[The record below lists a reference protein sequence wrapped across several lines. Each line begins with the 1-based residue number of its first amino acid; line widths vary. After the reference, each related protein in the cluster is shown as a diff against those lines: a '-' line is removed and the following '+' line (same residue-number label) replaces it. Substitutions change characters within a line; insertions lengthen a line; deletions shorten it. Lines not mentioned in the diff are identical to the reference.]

1 MWKSGADSYII
12 CRFTLDGANKDTD
25 VKIKYLDGRR
35 LYTAFLVGGNAVI
48 SDKNYL
54 NKINVFP
61 VPDSD
66 TGTNLASTI
75 RSISERAKMS
85 HSADDTL
92 RSIADAAIYGA
103 RGNSGLIFAQ
113 FLQGI
118 SDQFKN
124 MRKISTNSFGES
136 VKKATH
142 YAYTA
147 IVSPVEGTMLTVM
160 RDWAEA
166 VYQEREKKRDYAE
179 LMSYSLQVAKRSL
192 EETPKKLAVL
202 AKAGVVDAGARG
214 FVDFLEGITNF
225 IKKGRLK
232 DLSKPDIIWEEP
244 VAHVLMD
251 RKSIEHRYCSEAL
264 IVGDNIDVERMKEEI
279 CPYGGSA
286 IVAGTSGKAR
296 IHIHTDN
303 PSELFAHLKDF
314 GSIVQIKAD
323 DMLKQYEASHAR
335 KTNIAVVTD
344 SSCDLPQ
351 EVIDDLQIH
360 VVPFYLSFGDSLFL
374 DKVTI
379 RPDQFYTLL
388 ETHREHPKS
397 AQPPLGSVQGLFSFL
412 ATHYDSILA
421 VHISDGLSGA
431 FRLSQEAAN
440 LVTNKIVSVV
450 NSKQL
455 SASLGLIVLR
465 VAHAV
470 RDGKKHEE
478 IVKAVKEWIRKTKI
492 LVDVQTLK
500 YMVRGGRVSPLKGLV
515 AKILNLKPIVSLDAK
530 GKATASGKSFSRKS
544 NMKKIVGKI
553 RKMSEEQRLWNY
565 SIVHAKNP
573 ERAEMY
579 AQKLRQEL
587 NRDPLYIMDISPVV
601 GVHNG
606 IGAVGIALMFD

>member
-1 MWKSGADSYII
+1 M
-12 CRFTLDGANKDTD
+12 
-25 VKIKYLDGRR
+25 KIRYLDGPR
-35 LYTAFLVGGNAVI
+35 LYYAFLMGGNAII

-75 RSISERAKMS
+75 RSISERTKMS
-85 HSADDTL
+85 HSADATL
-92 RSIADAAIYGA
+92 QSIADAAIYGA

-118 SDQFKN
+118 SDQLKN
-124 MRKISTNSFGES
+124 ARKISTIKFGES
-136 VKKATH
+136 VKKAAQ

-166 VYQEREKKRDYAE
+166 VYQQRNEKRDYVE
-179 LMSYSLQVAKRSL
+179 LMPYSLQVAKKSL
-192 EETPKKLAVL
+192 AETPKKLAVL

-214 FVDFLEGITNF
+214 FVDFLEGITDF
-225 IKKGRLK
+225 IKQGRLK
-232 DLSKPDIIWEEP
+232 DLSKPDILWEEP
-244 VAHVLMD
+244 DTHVLTD
-251 RKSIEHRYCSEAL
+251 RESVEQRYCSEAL
-264 IVGDNIDVERMKEEI
+264 IVGKKIDVDGMKAKI
-279 CPYGGSA
+279 RPYGSSA

-303 PSELFAHLKDF
+303 PAELFDQLKDY
-314 GSIVQIKAD
+314 GSIVQIKVD

-335 KTNIAVVTD
+335 KTDIALVTD

-351 EVIDDLQIH
+351 DVIDDLQIH
-360 VVPFYLSFGDSLFL
+360 VIPFHLSFGDTLFL

-379 RPDQFYTLL
+379 LPDQFYSLL
-388 ETHREHPKS
+388 EIHKEHPKS
-397 AQPPLGSVQGLFSFL
+397 AQPPLGTVQSLYSFL
-412 ATHYDSILA
+412 ATHYESILA
-421 VHISDGLSGA
+421 IHISDGLSGA

-440 LVTNKIVSVV
+440 VVQDKKIDVL
-450 NSKQL
+450 NSKHL

-465 VAHAV
+465 TAEAI
-470 RDGKKHEE
+470 RSGKKHEE
-478 IVKAVKEWIRKTKI
+478 IVKASEGWIEKTNI

-515 AKILNLKPIVSLDAK
+515 AKILNLKPIISLDSE

-553 RKMSEEQRLWNY
+553 RKMSEEQPVWNY

-579 AQKLRQEL
+579 AQKLREEL
-587 NRDPLYIMDISPVV
+587 NRDPLYIMDISPVI

-606 IGAVGIALMFD
+606 IGAVGIALMFE

>member
-1 MWKSGADSYII
+1 M
-12 CRFTLDGANKDTD
+12 
-25 VKIKYLDGRR
+25 KIKYLDGRR
-35 LYTAFLVGGNAVI
+35 LYNAFLVGGNAII

-66 TGTNLASTI
+66 TGSNLASTI
-75 RSISERAKMS
+75 RSISEKAQMS

-113 FLQGI
+113 FLQGV

-124 MRKISTNSFGES
+124 MKRISTNKFGES
-136 VKKATH
+136 VKKAAH
-142 YAYTA
+142 YAYA
-147 IVSPVEGTMLTVM
+147 SIVSPVEGTMLTVM

-166 VYQEREKKRDYAE
+166 VYQQRDKKRDYAE
-179 LMSYSLQVAKRSL
+179 LLSYSLQVAKRSL
-192 EETPKKLAVL
+192 AETPKKLAVL

-232 DLSKPDIIWEEP
+232 DLSKPEIMWEEP
-244 VAHVLMD
+244 EPHVLTD
-251 RKSIEHRYCSEAL
+251 REAVEHRYCSEAL
-264 IVGDNIDVERMKEEI
+264 LIGEKIDVDGMKAKI
-279 CPYGGSA
+279 RPYGSSA

-303 PSELFAHLKDF
+303 PAELFSQLKDY
-314 GSIVQIKAD
+314 GSIVEIKAD

-335 KTNIAVVTD
+335 KTDIALVTD

-351 EVIDDLQIH
+351 AVIDDFQIH
-360 VVPFYLSFGDSLFL
+360 VVPFHLSFGDTLFL

-379 RPDQFYTLL
+379 LPDQFYSLL
-388 ETHREHPKS
+388 ETHKEHPKS
-397 AQPPLGSVQGLFSFL
+397 AQPPLGSVQSLFSFL
-412 ATHYDSILA
+412 ATHYESILA

-431 FRLSQEAAN
+431 FRVSKEAAH
-440 LVTNKIVSVV
+440 VVRDKKIDVL
-450 NSKQL
+450 NSKHL
-455 SASLGLIVLR
+455 SASQGLIVMR
-465 VAHAV
+465 VAEAL
-470 RDGKKHEE
+470 REGKKHEE
-478 IVKAVKEWIRKTKI
+478 VVKATEEWIEKTKI

-500 YMVRGGRVSPLKGLV
+500 YMVRGGRVSPLKGFV
-515 AKILNLKPIVSLDAK
+515 AKILNLKPIVSLDSE

-544 NMKKIVGKI
+544 NMKKIVDKI
-553 RKMSEEQRLWNY
+553 RKMSEEQRIWNY

-579 AQKLRQEL
+579 AQKLKQEID
-587 NRDPLYIMDISPVV
+587 RDPLYVMDISPVI

-606 IGAVGIALMFD
+606 IGAVGIALMFE

>member
-1 MWKSGADSYII
+1 M
-12 CRFTLDGANKDTD
+12 
-25 VKIKYLDGRR
+25 KIKYLDGRR
-35 LYTAFLVGGNAVI
+35 LYTAFLVGGNAII

-66 TGTNLASTI
+66 TGTNLALTI

-85 HSADDTL
+85 HSADATL
-92 RSIADAAIYGA
+92 QSIADAAIYGA

-113 FLQGI
+113 FLQGV

-124 MRKISTNSFGES
+124 ARKISTRSFGES

-166 VYQEREKKRDYAE
+166 VYQERDKKRDFAE
-179 LMSYSLQVAKRSL
+179 LLSYSLQIAKRSL
-192 EETPKKLAVL
+192 AETPKKLAVL

-232 DLSKPDIIWEEP
+232 DLSKPEIIWEEP
-244 VAHVLMD
+244 EAHVLTD
-251 RKSIEHRYCSEAL
+251 RVAIEHRYCSEAL
-264 IVGDNIDVERMKEEI
+264 IVGEKIDVSEIKEKI
-279 CPYGGSA
+279 RPYGSSA

-303 PSELFAHLKDF
+303 PAELFAQLKDY

-323 DMLKQYEASHAR
+323 DMQKQYEASHAR

-344 SSCDLPQ
+344 SACDLPP

-360 VVPFYLSFGDSLFL
+360 VIPFHLSFGDSQFL

-379 RPDQFYTLL
+379 QPDQFYTLL
-388 ETHREHPKS
+388 QTHKEHPKS
-397 AQPPLGSVQGLFSFL
+397 AQPPIGTVQSLFSFL

-421 VHISDGLSGA
+421 VHISDRLSGA
-431 FRLSQEAAN
+431 FRLSQEASK
-440 LVTNKIVSVV
+440 VVPNKTVSVV

-465 VAHAV
+465 VAQAV
-470 RDGKKHEE
+470 RDGQKHEE
-478 IVKAVKEWIRKTKI
+478 IVKTAEEWVGKTKI

-515 AKILNLKPIVSLDAK
+515 AKILNLKPIVSLDSE

-544 NMKKIVGKI
+544 NMKKIVGMV
-553 RKMSEEQRLWNY
+553 RKMSEEQPIWNHA
-565 SIVHAKNP
+565 IVHAKNP

-587 NRDPLYIMDISPVV
+587 NRDPLYIMEISPVV

-606 IGAVGIALMFD
+606 IGAIGIALMFE